1 MAKYYASSFNL
12 EYEGTFENGLQK
24 GTGQLFLTNK
34 EDGGS
39 ETLTYSGSLVNNF
52 PNGKG
57 TLVII
62 TEKPQLKITYT
73 GKFLEGLP
81 HPESVFHIKT
91 EFNGKTDE
99 LNSKLMF
106 EGPQSNIYDV
116 NALLNFYLS
125 GKLQISANY
134 KLTNGGKRRK
144 VRRSQRAS
152 AKKYSRR
159 ISRKY

>member
-12 EYEGTFENGLQK
+12 EYNGTIENGLQK
-24 GTGQLFLTNK
+24 GTGQLFLTNT

-62 TEKPQLKITYT
+62 TGKPELKITYT
-73 GKFLEGLP
+73 GEFQDGLP
-81 HPESVFHIKT
+81 HPESVFHIKI
-91 EFNGKTDE
+91 EFNGKTEE
-99 LNSKLMF
+99 LNRKLIAKGSPA
-106 EGPQSNIYDV
+106 EISDANT
-116 NALLNFYLS
+116 LLNFYLS
-125 GKLQISANY
+125 GKLLISDND

-144 VRRSQRAS
+144 VRLSQ
-152 AKKYSRR
+152 KKYNRR
-159 ISRKY
+159 ISRKH

>member
-12 EYEGTFENGLQK
+12 EYEGTVENGIQK

-62 TEKPQLKITYT
+62 TGKPQLKITYT
-73 GKFLEGLP
+73 GEFQEGLP

-99 LNSKLMF
+99 INSKLMF
-106 EGPQSNIYDV
+106 EGSQPNIPDV

-125 GKLQISANY
+125 GELQISDND

-144 VRRSQRAS
+144 VRRSQKTFT
-152 AKKYSRR
+152 KKYNRR
-159 ISRKY
+159 ISRK